1 MENSIFSDFLCPPA
15 CDSQNE
21 SLYNVDK
28 NLNGTFELHCILKF
42 EKKCSFGRFG
52 HIWCTKSKINV
63 SKISF
68 LMQSIKPQIGI
79 TELAKRGKEKS
90 QELIDVCLKKIV
102 YCTILSF
109 FRPLSV
115 KLQPKYIMLGT
126 QTSQFPYYSYKSQSI
141 AMNHFN
147 SICYYLLYYI
157 CQYNV
162 HNS

>member
-42 EKKCSFGRFG
+42 EKKCNFGRFG

-68 LMQSIKPQIGI
+68 SCRVLSHKLALQSQLKEERKKVKNLLTYVSKKLFIALFFPSLDHYQLNCSQNISCQGPRLPSSHI
-79 TELAKRGKEKS
+79 TH
-90 QELIDVCLKKIV
+90 
-102 YCTILSF
+102 T
-109 FRPLSV
+109 
-115 KLQPKYIMLGT
+115 
-126 QTSQFPYYSYKSQSI
+126 
-141 AMNHFN
+141 NHRA
-147 SICYYLLYYI
+147 
-157 CQYNV
+157 QQ
-162 HNS
+162 

>member
-42 EKKCSFGRFG
+42 EKKCNFGRFG

-102 YCTILSF
+102 YCTIFSF
-109 FRPLSV
+109 FRPLYHLNCRQNISCQGPR
-115 KLQPKYIMLGT
+115 LPSSHIT
-126 QTSQFPYYSYKSQSI
+126 HT
-141 AMNHFN
+141 NHRA
-147 SICYYLLYYI
+147 
-157 CQYNV
+157 QQ
-162 HNS
+162 